1 MKVHTQFKR
10 EPINAGLTFMVI
22 YSCFCAC
29 FCTPDFHIEEREG
42 ERPGEGGRKR
52 RRERE
57 RALRGSEVVWTQ
69 EVQRGGWV
77 HCEDTTS
84 LIMPSQSTLL
94 LTGSPCKA
102 HLP

>member
-1 MKVHTQFKR
+1 MLVSALRLPRRKER
-10 EPINAGLTFMVI
+10 E
-22 YSCFCAC
+22 
-29 FCTPDFHIEEREG
+29 EG
-42 ERPGEGGRKR
+42 EREQERDWGGGGGAEGLGEWWWRGWGG
-52 RRERE
+52 
-57 RALRGSEVVWTQ
+57 GVVWTR

>member
-1 MKVHTQFKR
+1 
-10 EPINAGLTFMVI
+10 MVI
-22 YSCFCAC
+22 YSCFVLVSALRLPHRGEAER
-29 FCTPDFHIEEREG
+29 TQERETRG
-42 ERPGEGGRKR
+42 GRERKGEGAPKGLG
-52 RRERE
+52 EW
-57 RALRGSEVVWTQ
+57 GVVWTQ